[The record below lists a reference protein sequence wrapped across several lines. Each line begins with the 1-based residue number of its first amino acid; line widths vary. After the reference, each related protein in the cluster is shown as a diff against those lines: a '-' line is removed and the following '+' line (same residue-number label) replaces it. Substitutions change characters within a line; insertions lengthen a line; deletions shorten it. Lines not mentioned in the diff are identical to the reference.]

1 MHIRATFESVPRNLR
16 LALRTLAKTPVF
28 TATVVL
34 TLALGIGA
42 NSAVFSALDAIL
54 LRPLPYPEAGQ
65 LVDLL
70 HHNPR
75 TPETLIAPVRL
86 TDWNRLNS
94 AFQSISGYYSED
106 DSETSGL
113 LPEKLTHA
121 MVAPRFL
128 ETLGIS
134 PALGRDFSPQEEHW
148 GGPDATLISNR
159 LWRRRFSADPAV
171 LGKILHIGRN
181 SYAIVGVLPPSFAFP
196 SRDVDLWSPNA
207 MDAPFAQGRQLT
219 WFNGFGRL
227 KPGVTVEQGRANLA
241 AIQTA
246 LGQQFGKPDSELTVE
261 VQPLK
266 DKIVGG
272 VSSSLWIL
280 FGSVTLLLLIAC
292 TNVVALLLSRAEQ
305 RRQEISVR
313 LSLGASRASL
323 VNQLL
328 TETFVLAFAGA
339 AAGLAVAASAARVF
353 RALAA
358 NLPRVD
364 EVHLDARIVLYSLTC
379 AVAVTLLSGLLPAL
393 RGTRS
398 SLSRALTQA
407 SRTQVSSRHRLPWLL
422 VGVQVALAVTLLAGA
437 GLLLRSLQELGRVNP
452 GFDVD
457 HVLTF
462 QISASWGE
470 TGDMRTLAQR
480 AQRTL
485 DFLGTIPGVATS
497 ALSIGVPAAV
507 SARPQSEI
515 KLVEGRAESE
525 GKIIAGGRAVSP
537 GYFAAMQIP
546 LLAGNLCRTDA
557 NTSDVMVNRS
567 FTHAY
572 FTGAGPI
579 GLHLPPPYP
588 GAQPSEIRGIVGD
601 AREQGLH
608 RAPAPTVYLCTLAAQ
623 PGTVFLVRTHADPA
637 ALSETIRRKL
647 HEIEPARSVYDIRP
661 LREHL
666 TEAFSENRLR
676 TILLTFFALTA
687 LALACVGLYGT
698 LSYLV
703 NVRRREVGLRLA
715 LGALRGSI
723 VLQFLRQGILVAFL
737 GCVAGL
743 ALAAASTRLL
753 KSMLYGVSTSD
764 LFTLSSVIA
773 LVLAVAASASLIPAA
788 RAARVDPMQA
798 LRDE

>member
-1 MHIRATFESVPRNLR
+1 MHIRAVFESIPRNLR
-16 LALRTLAKTPVF
+16 LAARTLAKTPVF

-42 NSAVFSALDAIL
+42 NSAVFSAIDAIL
-54 LRPLPYPEAGQ
+54 LRPLPFPEANQ
-65 LVDLL
+65 LVDIVQ
-70 HHNPR
+70 N
-75 TPETLIAPVRL
+75 TPKSPEVFIAPVRL
-86 TDWNRLNS
+86 EDWNRLNS
-94 AFQSISGYYSED
+94 TFQSISGYYSED
-106 DSETSGL
+106 DSETSGV

-148 GGPDATLISNR
+148 GGPDAALISDR

-171 LGKILHIGRN
+171 LGKTLRIGKF
-181 SYAIVGVLPPSFAFP
+181 SYAIIGVLPPSFGFP
-196 SRDVDLWSPNA
+196 SREVDLWSPNA

-227 KPGVTVEQGRANLA
+227 KAGVTIDQARANLA
-241 AIQTA
+241 TVQTA

-292 TNVVALLLSRAEQ
+292 TNIVALLLSRAEQ

-323 VNQLL
+323 VQQLL
-328 TETFVLAFAGA
+328 TETFVLALAGA
-339 AAGLAVAASAARVF
+339 AAGLVVAATAARVF

-393 RGTRS
+393 RGTRT
-398 SLSRALTQA
+398 SLSSALTHA
-407 SRTQVSSRHRLPWLL
+407 SRTQVSGRHRLQWLL

-437 GLLLRSLQELGRVNP
+437 GLLIRSFRELGRVNP

-462 QISASWGE
+462 QISAGWGE
-470 TGDMRTLAQR
+470 TGDMRALAQR
-480 AQRTL
+480 TARTL
-485 DFLGTIPGVATS
+485 DFLSTIPGVAAAST
-497 ALSIGVPAAV
+497 SIGFPATPGRA
-507 SARPQSEI
+507 QNEI

-525 GKIIAGGRAVSP
+525 GKILAGGRAVSP

-546 LLAGNLCRTDA
+546 LLAGNPCRTEP
-557 NTSDVMVNRS
+557 NTTDIIVNRS
-567 FTHAY
+567 FANTY
-572 FTGAGPI
+572 FTGTSPI
-579 GLHLPPPYP
+579 GLHLPPSYA
-588 GAQPSEIRGIVGD
+588 GFQPSEIRGIVGD

-608 RAPAPTVYLCTLAAQ
+608 RAPAPTVYSCTQAAQ
-623 PGTVFLVRTHADPA
+623 PGTIFMVRTHGDPA

-676 TILLTFFALTA
+676 TILLTFFAMTA

-715 LGALRGSI
+715 LGALRSGI
-723 VLQFLRQGILVAFL
+723 VLQFLRQGLLVAFL

-743 ALAAASTRLL
+743 VLAAASTRLL
-753 KSMLYGVSTSD
+753 KSMLYGVTPSD